1 VSILPDERTT
11 HNNALALPTH
21 VEAMVVAP
29 DRRLAQPAVTF
40 LRQESIDVQLAT
52 DVDSAFE
59 EALMHPPDV
68 IVVDGRVSGAGGV
81 DLCERLKGN
90 VRTHFVPT
98 IVQTE
103 SDEPHVRLSAIAGG
117 ADAVF
122 SPAVDVTERR
132 TRLWALLRTRAL
144 FRRLDRKQRR
154 QGSELGERRR
164 WVSYLMHDLQGA
176 LGALRA
182 NVDYLAQ
189 FAPAASDRRAR
200 DFREAVEDAATTFDQ
215 LLHNLR
221 TVLAFDRFDGGS
233 LAPIPKS
240 ARMSDVARK
249 VAGEL
254 FRGTPVDAGGGVATG
269 GAAGG
274 QGAIDVTVGRDEPMA
289 SLDVPLI
296 RVALLNLMLHCTRG
310 RGRRTRVTV
319 WSDDPRVVSVRISCA
334 GLSFSDSEKARL
346 FEPYVQ
352 LDDHPVG
359 YGVGLALARAIVEAH
374 RGKIWIEEDIVG
386 DGTSSFVFAVP
397 VAPGEPRRRGPA

>member
-21 VEAMVVAP
+21 VEGMVVAP
-29 DRRLAQPAVTF
+29 DRRLAQPAVSF
-40 LRQESIDVQLAT
+40 LRQEAIDVQLAT

-68 IVVDGRVSGAGGV
+68 IVVDGRVSVAGGV
-81 DLCERLKGN
+81 DLCERLKSN

-103 SDEPHVRLSAIAGG
+103 SDAPHVRLSAIAGG

-132 TRLWALLRTRAL
+132 TRLWVLLRTRAL
-144 FRRLDRKQRR
+144 FRRLDRKQRHL
-154 QGSELGERRR
+154 GSELGERRR
-164 WVSYLMHDLQGA
+164 WVSYLLHDLQGA
-176 LGALRA
+176 VGALRT
-182 NVDYLAQ
+182 NVEYLAQ
-189 FAPAASDRRAR
+189 FAPAAEDRRAR
-200 DFREAVEDAATTFDQ
+200 DFREAVDDAATTFDQ
-215 LLHNLR
+215 LLHNVR
-221 TVLAFDRFDGGS
+221 TVLAFDRFEGGS
-233 LAPIPKS
+233 LVPLLKP
-240 ARMSDVARK
+240 ARMSHVARK

-254 FRGTPVDAGGGVATG
+254 SRGTTLGGGAG
-269 GAAGG
+269 AAAGG
-274 QGAIDVTVGRDEPMA
+274 EIEVKVGRDEPMA
-289 SLDVPLI
+289 SLDVPLV
-296 RVALLNLMLHCTRG
+296 RVALLNLMLHCARG
-310 RGRRTRVTV
+310 RGRRARVAV
-319 WSDDPRVVSVRISCA
+319 WSEDPRVVSVRVSCA

-386 DGTSSFVFAVP
+386 DGTSSFVFAIP
-397 VAPGEPRRRGPA
+397 ATPGEPGRGKGPA